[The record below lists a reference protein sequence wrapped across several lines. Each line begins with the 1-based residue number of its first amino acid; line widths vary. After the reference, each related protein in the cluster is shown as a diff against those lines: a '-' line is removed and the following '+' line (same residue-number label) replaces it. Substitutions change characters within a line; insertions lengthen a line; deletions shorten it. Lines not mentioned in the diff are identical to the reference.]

1 MALPDKKLLQ
11 DKLHE
16 LVQLWENQKREEI
29 WIGRKWNLM
38 MF

>member
-1 MALPDKKLLQ
+1 LQ

-16 LVQLWENQKREEI
+16 LVQLWENQKTKEI
-29 WIGRKWNLM
+29 WIRRKWNWM